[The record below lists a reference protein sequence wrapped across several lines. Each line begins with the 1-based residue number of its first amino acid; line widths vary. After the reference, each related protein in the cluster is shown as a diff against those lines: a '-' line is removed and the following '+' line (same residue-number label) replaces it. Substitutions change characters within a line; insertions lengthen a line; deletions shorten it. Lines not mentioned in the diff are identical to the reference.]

1 MYERVVITGLG
12 AVCSLGLT
20 VADIWQNVVNGNS
33 GVGPITLFDT
43 TDFNVHIACEVKNFQ
58 PMDYMSA
65 RVVRRRDRYQIF
77 ASVAAK
83 EAVQHAGLG
92 ESKINL
98 DRAGVIISSA
108 IGGLNSLQ
116 EAVLTVKEKGPRRI
130 SPFAIPK
137 LMSNGASGMVAID
150 TGFKGPAFSVASACA
165 SGSDALGVAWTLLR
179 AGIIDVAIAGGSEAI
194 INSVAVGAFDRLRAM
209 ARRDMD
215 NSAAPQPFDRDRD
228 GFVLGEGAGIMVLEN
243 ESHARARGVSI
254 LAELAGHAATADA
267 YHITAPAID
276 GAGGAQAMKLALD
289 SARLNPEDV
298 DYINAHGT
306 ATRLNDL
313 AETIAIKTVFGDLAY
328 NIPVSST
335 KSMTGHMM
343 GATGALEAI
352 LCVQAVRENVV
363 PPTINYQNPDPECD
377 LDYVPNS
384 ARDKKIRVAMSNAF
398 GFGGHNAAVVI
409 RSNDQ

>member
-20 VADIWQNVVNGNS
+20 VADIWQNVVNGKS
-33 GVGPITLFDT
+33 GVGPITLFDA

-58 PMDYMSA
+58 PTDYLAA
-65 RVVRRRDRYQIF
+65 RVARRLDRYQIF

-108 IGGLNSLQ
+108 VGGLNSLQ
-116 EAVLTVKEKGPRRI
+116 EAVLTVKEKGPRRV

-137 LMSNGASGMVAID
+137 LMSNGASGIVAID

-165 SGSDALGVAWTLLR
+165 SGSDALGLAWTLLR

-194 INSVAVGAFDRLRAM
+194 ITSIAVGAFDRLGAM

-228 GFVLGEGAGIMVLEN
+228 GFVLGEGAGMMVLEN
-243 ESHARARGVSI
+243 ESHARRRGVPI

-267 YHITAPAID
+267 YHITAPAI
-276 GAGGAQAMKLALD
+276 GGVGGAQAMKLALD

-313 AETIAIKTVFGDLAY
+313 AETSAIKTVFGDLAY

-343 GATGALEAI
+343 GATGTLEAI
-352 LCVQAVRENVV
+352 LCVLAVRENVV

-409 RSNDQ
+409 RSNGQ